1 MKQNN
6 YTKTLSFVLA
16 ALLLCLFITQLLPF
30 WTCSDCKTH
39 PEGDKTLSIAE
50 YILFPLDHKP
60 LTNDMN
66 DMYKAVFGEDL
77 RDAQGKKWVF
87 TVDEILICP
96 LLVFVGC
103 LLGIALCIVMEN
115 KLYGIISGT
124 IAGIAGVMGYL
135 MYLPMQAGLNWQLH
149 IAVAGVVAVA
159 AVALLVYELQFKIKA
174 VLAKRK

>member
-1 MKQNN
+1 MKQRN

-66 DMYKAVFGEDL
+66 DMYKAVF
-77 RDAQGKKWVF
+77 A
-87 TVDEILICP
+87 VDEILMNP

-103 LLGIALCIVMEN
+103 LLGIALCIFMDN
-115 KLYGIISGT
+115 KLYGIISGA

-135 MYLPMQAGLNWQLH
+135 MHLPLQAGPNWQLH
-149 IAVAGVVAVA
+149 MAVAGVVAVA